1 VKTENLPLAQNISSR
16 YRLAKWHAPRERF
29 AAYELTNNNAN
40 ISRMKKRLEQLEAA
54 SAAETKRQVFKG
66 VCELLENV
74 EENRLQFLFEGKPPA
89 AIRTA
94 IKVAGFRWAPS
105 QRAWQR
111 QLNNASRY
119 SAQQVL
125 SALGVAI

>member
-1 VKTENLPLAQNISSR
+1 MKTEHLPLAQNFTSR
-16 YRLAKWHAPRERF
+16 NRLAKWHAPRERF

-40 ISRMKKRLEQLEAA
+40 ISRMKKRIEQFEAA

-74 EENRLQFLFEGKPPA
+74 EENRLQFLFERKPPA

-94 IKVAGFRWAPS
+94 LKVAGFRWAPS
-105 QRAWQR
+105 QGAWQR
-111 QLNNASRY
+111 QLNNAARY
-119 SAQQVL
+119 SPQQVL
-125 SALGVAI
+125 IALDVAI